1 MLSSIQIQNF
11 SIIEKTQLSFQN
23 GFHVLSGET
32 GAGKSFLLQAI
43 AFALGS
49 RFDVDCLRQGADEA
63 EVTLVFVQL
72 SHEVVNLARTMG
84 LLGNDGDALPETL
97 TLSRSLH
104 RTGRSRGFCQGQSV
118 PLKILQKWGDLLLHQ
133 VSQHAAQQLREENFL
148 LALLDLFGRHQAVK
162 ARYDVALR
170 DFSEARQA
178 WAALQTRIV
187 ESRRQEDF
195 LRFQLEELQKA
206 DVKNGE
212 LEELENKKQ
221 RMKNRVVLAQQAFQ
235 ILQGLRE
242 GEEALSDRLGRLLGL
257 SQKAASLD
265 ETLNPIHEELH
276 LALEKIEQAADFFS
290 DYQQGL
296 EAEPEA
302 YEIIENR
309 LARIHDLQRK
319 FQTDELGLV
328 RQRDKLERDLS
339 ELADFDQISLEYQ
352 QRLERVRLVLLQEA
366 QLLSDARQK
375 AARQL
380 EGDLKKNLQDLALPQ
395 VRLKWELQASAL
407 PEEFSSTGADRLTLW
422 ISFNPGEAMR
432 PFQEI
437 ISGGELSRLLLAL
450 YELVYPGEQYGTL
463 IFDEVDAGVG
473 GAVAELIGRK
483 LAAVGKQTQVLCV
496 THLPQIASQAR
507 WHYKVEK
514 QVKKGR
520 TFSSVRLLSP
530 EERVQ
535 EVARMLGGVR
545 VSEQALDH
553 ARELLKGSAA

>member
-11 SIIEKTQLSFQN
+11 SIIEKTKLSFQD

-49 RFDVDCLRQGADEA
+49 RFDVDCLRQGAEEA
-63 EVTLVFVQL
+63 EVTLVFSQL
-72 SHEVVNLARTMG
+72 SEEAQNLARATG
-84 LLGNDGDALPETL
+84 LLQAQGLDVSETL

-104 RTGRSRGFCQGQSV
+104 RTGRSRGFFQGQSV

-133 VSQHAAQQLREENFL
+133 VSQHAAHQLREESFL
-148 LALLDLFGRHQAVK
+148 LGLLDHLGRHSK
-162 ARYDVALR
+162 LKRGYDMALR
-170 DFSEARQA
+170 DFSEARQSLE
-178 WAALQTRIV
+178 ALQNRII

-212 LEELENKKQ
+212 VEELENKKQ
-221 RMKNRVVLAQQAFQ
+221 RMKNRVLLAQQTFQ

-242 GEEALSDRLGRLLGL
+242 GDEALSDRLGRLLSVL
-257 SQKAASLD
+257 QKATGLD
-265 ETLNPIHEELH
+265 EALTPVYEDLH
-276 LALEKIEQAADFFS
+276 LALEKIEQTADFFS
-290 DYQQGL
+290 DYQSDL

-302 YEIIENR
+302 YEILENR
-309 LARIHDLQRK
+309 LARLHDLQRK
-319 FQTDELGLV
+319 FQTDESGLV
-328 RQRDKLERDLS
+328 QQRNKLERDLS
-339 ELADFDQISLEYQ
+339 ELADFDQVLREHQEKLEG
-352 QRLERVRLVLLQEA
+352 VCLVLIREA
-366 QLLSDARQK
+366 RLLSEARQK
-375 AARQL
+375 AARLL
-380 EGDLKKNLQDLALPQ
+380 EEALKKNLQDLALPH
-395 VRLKWELQASAL
+395 VRLKWDLQASVV
-407 PEEFSSTGADRLTLW
+407 PEDFSNTGADRLTLW

-432 PFQEI
+432 PFQEV

-463 IFDEVDAGVG
+463 IFDEVDSGVG

-483 LAAVGKQTQVLCV
+483 LASLGKQTQVLCV

-507 WHYKVEK
+507 WHYQVEK
-514 QVKKGR
+514 QVKAGR